1 MTRYK
6 KMPTGPWGMLTMALA
21 LAAMLVGIFFKPSQP
36 VEQKYMSVRV
46 AQVYDGDTIRLDSGE
61 KVRFIGIDTPEL
73 HDNPKMRRDIERSSQ
88 DMATIKRLGERAWRF
103 SSGLL
108 DGQEIKLE
116 FDVVQRDK
124 YGRLLA
130 YVYLTDGRFVNEE
143 IIKNGYAYP
152 MTIPPNVRYADKFL
166 ALFEAAVDQKL
177 GLWAD
182 TKPDAMPK
190 IKPRKKRRY

>member
-6 KMPTGPWGMLTMALA
+6 KTLTGPWGLLTMAIA
-21 LAAMLVGIFFKPSQP
+21 LLVALVSVFFKPSQP

-46 AQVYDGDTIRLDSGE
+46 AQVYDGDTVRLNSGE
-61 KVRFIGIDTPEL
+61 KVRLIGIDTPEL
-73 HDNPKMRRDIERSSQ
+73 HDNPKTRRDMERTGK
-88 DMATIKRLGERAWRF
+88 DMATITRLGERAWHF
-103 SSGLL
+103 SKSLL

-130 YVYLTDGRFVNEE
+130 YVYLSDGRFVNEE

-182 TKPDAMPK
+182 TKPDALPK
-190 IKPRKKRRY
+190 TKTRKKRRY